1 MDLDK
6 IENHSSLS
14 FEEIME
20 ILEEEMY
27 QDRPQDNPYKPLD
40 FNDED

>member
-1 MDLDK
+1 MEPEDIANPK
-6 IENHSSLS
+6 NLS
-14 FEEIME
+14 FEEILE

-27 QDRPQDNPYKPLD
+27 QEIPQDNPYKPLD